1 MNLIELLFFFF
12 AVFFSFAFG
21 RYFFKFIG
29 WWGALPAGILGF
41 GIVLGIIAVLNKL
54 IPKRPPQKIQ
64 QQLSNK
70 KNDD

>member
-12 AVFFSFAFG
+12 AVFLSFAFG

-41 GIVLGIIAVLNKL
+41 GMVLGIIAVLNKL
-54 IPKRPPQKIQ
+54 IPKRALRKYN
-64 QQLSNK
+64 SN
-70 KNDD
+70 